1 MFSRDVFAVMSASG
15 ENVAVDHEMRTYVKK
30 IRRKQQQHQHDNTH
44 YADPAPNSP
53 KADKSGHK

>member
-15 ENVAVDHEMRTYVKK
+15 ENVAVDHEMRTYVKNK
-30 IRRKQQQHQHDNTH
+30 RKKQQQHQCDNTH

-53 KADKSGHK
+53 KADKSGQE